1 MRRIQIRSQSA
12 GIQLWSMTLLCL
24 LMCLTGRSVAASVPS
39 LQLDLSA
46 HSQTL
51 DGHVEVLFD
60 EGKTLS
66 EDDVRMAS
74 TWKPVGNQP
83 YAKGLENGIVWLRF
97 RIENPS
103 DQTIERVLEI
113 SQGLSDEATLWLVYS
128 DDSTERYEAGEN
140 TDVADRVIATFLP
153 HFPVDLGPGMHVDA
167 LLRLTDEGTMTAPLV
182 IAEQDHLQAQ
192 EGTRQWIN
200 GLMSGVL
207 GLVGIYSLVL
217 YIRIRRTIFGWLSAL
232 AAASLMQWLF
242 YHWGQAGVL
251 LPTDVRPW
259 VVNRMIVSSF
269 EVTAFCSLFFFISA
283 CELREYRP
291 RITRV
296 IIGLGWLSLANA
308 ALIFVLPYSVGVA
321 ILFASGPLAFLI
333 LSIAVLIR
341 AAQGDPVSRQLTL
354 AVLLLMTGYTLSVL
368 TESGVVPR
376 TWLSPYY
383 IPMGTLAQW
392 LLLSE
397 AVALRARHMEE
408 QRRAALEAQ
417 LAEERRSGELRE
429 AFGRYVAPDLAE
441 KILDDPEYLA
451 LGGRLQTITI
461 LMSDLRGFTG
471 MTRRLGPPAMCEL
484 LNDYL
489 GRMTEVIDRHGG
501 WVNEFI
507 GDAILTLFGTPV
519 ASKDDSLNACRC
531 AIEMQI
537 VLDQMNQELRQAG
550 RPTLEMGIGLHT
562 GEAIVGNIGS
572 ARRVKWG
579 VIGDTVNM
587 TARIESLTIGTQ
599 ILISTVLLDQVQ
611 EKVASGPKRQ
621 VQVKGRTQL
630 LEVAELRAI
639 LGEDLSMPETTE
651 VDVMDTKRAAK
662 IHRLEG
668 KTLSEEFE
676 DVSVIRL
683 SPAGLVFEGD
693 SVFID
698 GTDLALRI
706 SKGDEWTE
714 PIYGKVSE
722 FDSQATGER
731 RTPVIFT
738 SLAPVTR
745 AWIESLSD

>member
-1 MRRIQIRSQSA
+1 MSRIQTRSQSA
-12 GIQLWSMTLLCL
+12 GISLWLMTLLCL
-24 LMCLTGRSVAASVPS
+24 LMCLAGRSVSASVPP
-39 LQLDLSA
+39 LQLDIA
-46 HSQTL
+46 TDSQTL

-60 EGKTLS
+60 EEKTLS
-66 EDDVRMAS
+66 QDEVRVAK
-74 TWKPVGNQP
+74 TWEPVGDQA
-83 YAKGLENGIVWLRF
+83 YAKGLENGVVWLRF
-97 RIENPS
+97 RISNPS
-103 DQTIERVLEI
+103 EQSIERVLEI

-128 DDSTERYEAGEN
+128 DGSTERYEAGEN
-140 TDVADRVIATFLP
+140 TDVADRIIATFLP
-153 HFPVDLGPGMHVDA
+153 HFPVVLKPGAHVDA
-167 LLRLTDEGTMTAPLV
+167 LLRLTDEGTMTAPLL

-217 YIRIRRTIFGWLSAL
+217 YIRIRSTIFGWLSAL
-232 AAASLMQWLF
+232 AGASLMQWLF
-242 YHWGQAGVL
+242 YHWGQAGIWI
-251 LPTDVRPW
+251 PTDVRPW

-269 EVTAFCSLFFFISA
+269 EVTAFCSLFFFIVA

-308 ALIFVLPYSVGVA
+308 VLIFVLPYSTGVA
-321 ILFASGPLAFLI
+321 LLFASGPVAFLL

-341 AAQGDPVSRQLTL
+341 AAQGDPVSRRLTL
-354 AVLLLMTGYTLSVL
+354 AVFLLLTGYTLSVL
-368 TESGVVPR
+368 TESGVLPR

-397 AVALRARHMEE
+397 AVALRAHQMEE
-408 QRRAALEAQ
+408 QRRSALEAQ

-441 KILDDPEYLA
+441 KILEDPECLA

-489 GRMTEVIDRHGG
+489 GRMTDVIDRHGG

-519 ASKDDSLNACRC
+519 ASDDDSLNACRC
-531 AIEMQI
+531 AIEMQM
-537 VLDQMNQELRQAG
+537 VLDQMNQELREAG

-562 GEAIVGNIGS
+562 GEAVVGNIGS

-587 TARIESLTIGTQ
+587 TARIESMTIGTQ
-599 ILISTVLLDQVQ
+599 ILISRVLLDQVR
-611 EKVASGPKRQ
+611 EKVVSGPTRQ
-621 VQVKGRTQL
+621 AQVKGRAQL

-639 LGEDLSMPETTE
+639 LGEDLSMPETIE
-651 VDVMDTKRAAK
+651 LEVMDTERAAQV
-662 IHRLEG
+662 HRLEG
-668 KTLSEEFE
+668 KQLSEDIE
-676 DVSVIRL
+676 SVNVTRL
-683 SPAGLVFEGD
+683 SPDGLIFEGGT
-693 SVFID
+693 VFSD
-698 GTDLALRI
+698 GTDLALRL
-706 SKGDEWTE
+706 SMGDEWTE
-714 PIYGKVSE
+714 PIYGKVRE
-722 FDSQATGER
+722 FDSQATGQS

-745 AWIESLSD
+745 GWIESLSD